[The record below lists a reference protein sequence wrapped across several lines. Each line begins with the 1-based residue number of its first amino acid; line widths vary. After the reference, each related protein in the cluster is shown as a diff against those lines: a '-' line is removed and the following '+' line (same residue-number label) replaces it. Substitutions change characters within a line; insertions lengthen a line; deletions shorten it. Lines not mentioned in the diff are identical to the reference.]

1 MVNRSG
7 IDSLDTPGV
16 LSAVVDARRAAD
28 RAEADLLVLAAHFAD
43 LHPVVDGAAA
53 AGHGDPGLA
62 GMGPVA
68 GRERLQLL
76 GGVGTPAVAEF
87 AVDELAA
94 ALGVSIGQAK
104 ALVGEALELR
114 HRLPRLWELVLRGLL
129 QAWKARQVARETIE
143 LSPAAAAFVDRH
155 VAVVAARNRLPYLG
169 RLVQEATARCDPEHA
184 AEREQRE
191 RDRRG
196 VWINHRGQAATAT
209 ITAVVDAI
217 DGVAFDARVGQVA
230 ATLAELGDTSA
241 EQVRRARA
249 VGIVANP
256 QRALWLTGTDPAAQ
270 ASALAADS
278 RLVGLLEHPLFAD
291 LDPATILDAQ
301 GRLTGAGLAEHAT
314 RSTSRPAA
322 HGGRAA
328 GVGAMVYLHLEPHA
342 VLTLVRTLTGTTH
355 DTTADTAAA
364 DTSDT
369 SDTSDASDAGAAVAV
384 EERYGAITLALLRE
398 WLGAVDQITLRP
410 VLHLTDPAAGGAAG
424 MGPGTKATVA
434 YAPPESMA
442 ELVRLRDQRCVFP
455 DCQNPA
461 RAADLDHITNHD
473 PHADPDAW
481 NRCRAET
488 RGTGAS
494 DGDEAVPVPVTGLT
508 HPDNLAPLCR
518 HHHRVKTHSGW
529 RYQRLPDGSY
539 HWTGP
544 HAQTYLVTPGR
555 HGGTRHPDT
564 DSAPHADTDAGPPG
578 TGHPPGGTAP
588 PPGPGPRDATGP
600 REPTGPP
607 IGTGPPETLL
617 DLCATEPH
625 ARPSNETDREDRG
638 DHAA

>member
-43 LHPVVDGAAA
+43 LHPVVDGTAA

-94 ALGVSIGQAK
+94 ALGISIGQAK

-114 HRLPRLWELVLRGLL
+114 HRLPRLWELVLQGLL

-169 RLVQEATARCDPEHA
+169 RLVQEAIARCDPEHA

-314 RSTSRPAA
+314 RPTSRPAA

-328 GVGAMVYLHLEPHA
+328 GVGAMVYLHLDPHA
-342 VLTLVRTLTGTTH
+342 VQTLVQALTGRLH
-355 DTTADTAAA
+355 TAAA
-364 DTSDT
+364 A
-369 SDTSDASDAGAAVAV
+369 DAMEAVGAAVAV

-461 RAADLDHITNHD
+461 RSADLDHITNHD
-473 PHADPDAW
+473 PHADPDAY
-481 NRCRAET
+481 NRSRAS
-488 RGTGAS
+488 GTSGVS
-494 DGDEAVPVPVTGLT
+494 GGDEAVPVPVTGLT

-544 HAQTYLVTPGR
+544 HGQTYLVAPGR
-555 HGGTRHPDT
+555 HGGTRHADQLPD
-564 DSAPHADTDAGPPG
+564 DAD
-578 TGHPPGGTAP
+578 
-588 PPGPGPRDATGP
+588 
-600 REPTGPP
+600 TGPP
-607 IGTGPPETLL
+607 ADTRLPDGADPPETS
-617 DLCATEPH
+617 AAGE
-625 ARPSNETDREDRG
+625 
-638 DHAA
+638 HAA